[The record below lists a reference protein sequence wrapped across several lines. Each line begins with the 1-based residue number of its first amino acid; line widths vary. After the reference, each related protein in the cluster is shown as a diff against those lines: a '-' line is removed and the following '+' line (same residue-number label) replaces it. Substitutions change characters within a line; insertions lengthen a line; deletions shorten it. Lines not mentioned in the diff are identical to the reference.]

1 MGKVIAKIISYLF
14 HPLFMP
20 TIGIFI
26 LFNSGSHLT
35 LMSFDVKKILFL
47 ITFASTCILPLL
59 FLPFFIYRNL
69 IKSFRMESSKERIY
83 PLSLVIIFY
92 FFTYYII
99 QGLPISGFI
108 VSFLLGSFIAVFI
121 LFLITLKW
129 KISAHMTGIGG
140 ILGLLIGSSIRLN
153 LDLQFFIITTF
164 LIIGLLGYSR
174 LKLNEHNPAQIYSG
188 IILGF
193 LSVFSTI
200 FFY

>member
-1 MGKVIAKIISYLF
+1 
-14 HPLFMP
+14 MP

-35 LMSFDVKKILFL
+35 LINFEVKKVIFL
-47 ITFASTCILPLL
+47 ITFTSTCILPLL

-69 IKSFRMESSKERIY
+69 IKSLKMESSKERIY
-83 PLSLVIIFY
+83 PLSVVIIFY
-92 FFTYYII
+92 FFAYYTI
-99 QGLPISGFI
+99 QVLPISDFI
-108 VSFLLGSFIAVFI
+108 SSFLLGSFIAVFI

-140 ILGLLIGSSIRLN
+140 ILGLLIGFSIRLN

-193 LSVFSTI
+193 LSVFLTI